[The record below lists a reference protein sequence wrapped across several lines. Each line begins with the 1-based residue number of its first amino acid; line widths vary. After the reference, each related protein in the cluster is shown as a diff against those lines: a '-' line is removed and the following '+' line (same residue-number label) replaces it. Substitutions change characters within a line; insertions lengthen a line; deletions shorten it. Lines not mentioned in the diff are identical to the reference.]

1 MDLSKSRIESC
12 LDLEAI
18 FTYHAPRGTQVQRY
32 PDIRDA
38 GKRFAQTILDNTP
51 GSAEQTL
58 AVRAVQQ
65 AVMWA
70 NAAIAIH
77 E

>member
-1 MDLSKSRIESC
+1 MDSLKPHIESR
-12 LDLEAI
+12 LDLDAI
-18 FTYHAPRGTQVQRY
+18 FTHHAPKGTQVQRY

-51 GSAEQTL
+51 ASAEQTL

>member
-1 MDLSKSRIESC
+1 MDTKPRIESR
-12 LDLEAI
+12 LDLDAI
-18 FTYHAPRGTQVQRY
+18 FTYHAPKGTQVQRF
-32 PDIRDA
+32 PDICDA

-51 GSAEQTL
+51 VSAEQTL